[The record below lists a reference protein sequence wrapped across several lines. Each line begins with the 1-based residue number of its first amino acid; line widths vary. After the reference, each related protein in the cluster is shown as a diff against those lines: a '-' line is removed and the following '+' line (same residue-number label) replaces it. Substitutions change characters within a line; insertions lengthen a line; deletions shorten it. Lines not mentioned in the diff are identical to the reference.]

1 MDRVTDL
8 ADPRRCKASARTEQC
23 MNVAEPGS
31 DYCRAHKG
39 VNKAEGER
47 RRQYQLTQARLRNRL
62 TQLTDHE
69 EIKSLREEIGLTR
82 ILIEELMNSAQGN
95 TELLQKSGTYIGLV
109 QTLERLIKTSHQIEQ
124 NLGLLL
130 SKPTV
135 ILLGQQIVH
144 ILIDELH
151 GVEGYEERIDRIT
164 GRMFD
169 TIEATTN
176 TEEEKNQ

>member
-8 ADPRRCKASARTEQC
+8 ADPRRCQGSAKTQQC
-23 MNVAEPGS
+23 MNIAEPGS
-31 DYCRAHKG
+31 NYCRAHG
-39 VNKAEGER
+39 GTNKAEGEK

-82 ILIEELMNSAQGN
+82 ILIEELLNSAQGN
-95 TELLQKSGTYIGLV
+95 TELLQKSATFIGLV

-124 NLGLLL
+124 NLGFLL

-135 ILLGQQIVH
+135 ILLGQQIIH
-144 ILIDELH
+144 ILIDELQ
-151 GVEGYEERIDRIT
+151 GVDEYEQRIDRIT

-169 TIEATTN
+169 TIEESTN
-176 TEEEKNQ
+176 TEEEKNK